1 MEDEDNE
8 RQPQH
13 QQRVTS
19 NIKNGITSS
28 SMHYNPKKP
37 KWWNRLT
44 SNGRGATKAQKR
56 CMKRVLDG
64 NYDATTDDDVVVG
77 GGGDTTYINTDESE
91 HHQNNDTNIN
101 NNKNT
106 NNTMSMNMKGLRL
119 PIVPYGSK
127 LKWDD
132 VFSSSSSSSNVR
144 DSSRDIWLELGF
156 GRGEN
161 LLALLDTK
169 LLLPSSSSTSS
180 SSSSFHDC
188 NNTNSSKNNK
198 NGNRHNFYLIGAEI
212 NGTGIGCL
220 CTKLD
225 QRMECLRKQQNL
237 QKEEEEEDDEHNTT
251 IDDQDRGYVLYDPD
265 LHPDHN
271 NNSQNQTTTDENNVL
286 FSDKNHSNDFDGN
299 PQCVTMKDESPL
311 SIMHNRLRVHAG
323 TFIW

>member
-8 RQPQH
+8 RQLQH

-19 NIKNGITSS
+19 NSKNSITRS

-64 NYDATTDDDVVVG
+64 NYDATTNDDGGG
-77 GGGDTTYINTDESE
+77 GGGDTTYINTDANE
-91 HHQNNDTNIN
+91 HHQNNDTKTN
-101 NNKNT
+101 NNKKMNS
-106 NNTMSMNMKGLRL
+106 TMSMNMKGLRL
-119 PIVPYGSK
+119 MSVPYGSK

-132 VFSSSSSSSNVR
+132 VFSSSSSSSSLSHVR
-144 DSSRDIWLELGF
+144 RTSSRDIWLELGF

-169 LLLPSSSSTSS
+169 LLLSSSSTSS
-180 SSSSFHDC
+180 SSS
-188 NNTNSSKNNK
+188 NNKNNK

-212 NGTGIGCL
+212 SGTGIGCL
-220 CTKLD
+220 CTKVD
-225 QRMECLRKQQNL
+225 QRMECIRKQQKL
-237 QKEEEEEDDEHNTT
+237 QKEEDDDEHNTT

-265 LHPDHN
+265 SHPYHN
-271 NNSQNQTTTDENNVL
+271 NNNKNQTTTDENNVL
-286 FSDKNHSNDFDGN
+286 ISDTNHSNDFYGSN
-299 PQCVTMKDESPL
+299 PQFVTTKDESPL